1 MTRKIRECGDS
12 EFKLHCKED
21 KRMYKQNVFVENVR
35 KKRKGQ
41 STVEYIV
48 LVTAVVGALIVFLG
62 SKGGFE
68 GAFSGILNQG
78 TNSMETMSDRIS
90 NSYN

>member
-1 MTRKIRECGDS
+1 M
-12 EFKLHCKED
+12 L
-21 KRMYKQNVFVENVR
+21 KRNRGVDNSKT
-35 KKRKGQ
+35 KKKGQ

-48 LVTAVVGALIVFLG
+48 LVTAVVGALIIFLQ
-62 SKGGFE
+62 SGGTFQN
-68 GAFSGILNQG
+68 AFNGILNQG